1 MSHTKSKPPNITL
14 LLLLEKWSVSAM
26 ARGWKRQ
33 EGRRTIAWLAAAKTW
48 FLVWLLVWLGL
59 LVCAWQDLQ
68 ASQEKKARFVACQEG
83 KASLRSTGHNS
94 TMRSSQGKGR
104 SEKGQD
110 FPPSLQNQNK
120 QANKERTKQ
129 KQGAKAGQV
138 TEKRGEKGRERS
150 SFHPSPSH
158 ALSRSISS
166 ISSNSISAL
175 ALALTYLVTASI
187 PSPSP
192 WFFFFVCFGHKA
204 KERRLEEDTSYLP
217 SHATNVNCRG

>member
-1 MSHTKSKPPNITL
+1 MGTAHTHTHTKTKVKEQWRRTVHEHASMVLVFGVLIANHLVSCGVTHTKSKPPNITL

-33 EGRRTIAWLAAAKTW
+33 EGRRTIAWAAAAKTW

-110 FPPSLQNQNK
+110 FPPSLQKSK
-120 QANKERTKQ
+120 QTS
-129 KQGAKAGQV
+129 KQGEDKAKA
-138 TEKRGEKGRERS
+138 RS
-150 SFHPSPSH
+150 Q
-158 ALSRSISS
+158 SR
-166 ISSNSISAL
+166 
-175 ALALTYLVTASI
+175 AS
-187 PSPSP
+187 
-192 WFFFFVCFGHKA
+192 
-204 KERRLEEDTSYLP
+204 D
-217 SHATNVNCRG
+217 

>member
-1 MSHTKSKPPNITL
+1 MTHTKSKPPNITL

-33 EGRRTIAWLAAAKTW
+33 EGRRTTAWAAAAKTW
-48 FLVWLLVWLGL
+48 FLVWLLIWLGFAVRL
-59 LVCAWQDLQ
+59 VLVCISLCMAAKIVSRGNIAIFQL
-68 ASQEKKARFVACQEG
+68 KKAQEG

-138 TEKRGEKGRERS
+138 TEKRGEKKEEREAH
-150 SFHPSPSH
+150 FILPPLTHSH
-158 ALSRSISS
+158 AA
-166 ISSNSISAL
+166 SA
-175 ALALTYLVTASI
+175 ASAATASV
-187 PSPSP
+187 P
-192 WFFFFVCFGHKA
+192 WHW
-204 KERRLEEDTSYLP
+204 R
-217 SHATNVNCRG
+217 